1 MGVINAVGNTMGFIA
16 PNVTGLIT
24 NHHNDVRHWQVGLK
38 RCSHVMEYSLNPMK
52 LKQYFRNCM
61 YANYMSRYL
70 VEK

>member
-38 RCSHVMEYSLNPMK
+38 RCSHVMEYSLI
-52 LKQYFRNCM
+52 L
-61 YANYMSRYL
+61 
-70 VEK
+70 

>member
-38 RCSHVMEYSLNPMK
+38 RCSHVMKFSLNPMK
-52 LKQYFRNCM
+52 FLSHKL
-61 YANYMSRYL
+61 S
-70 VEK
+70 V